1 MVGRKLT
8 AACCPGGNSAAMR
21 PVIGAT
27 MSQKPMMKKPASTG
41 PSNRLSTLSTLIRDE
56 ISGSKFFK
64 VTFFSAKNAFPA
76 AIISQLPLTA
86 ARRTRSNKQKTCEIR
101 SGGGTGRNGTAR
113 TAHPPRKP
121 PYPSPRGCHTHA
133 KKRPTNRRISP
144 PREKTPRT
152 VWTGTQILLYLVS
165 LRHFIRRKAPPNRF
179 GFGFA
184 PPAFT

>member
-1 MVGRKLT
+1 
-8 AACCPGGNSAAMR
+8 
-21 PVIGAT
+21 
-27 MSQKPMMKKPASTG
+27 MMKKPASTG

-76 AIISQLPLTA
+76 AIISQLPLSAT
-86 ARRTRSNKQKTCEIR
+86 RRTRSNKQKTCEIR
-101 SGGGTGRNGTAR
+101 SGGGTGRRPGRNGTAR

-121 PYPSPRGCHTHA
+121 PHPSPRGCRTHA

-165 LRHFIRRKAPPNRF
+165 YLVSIFYNNIVLKKKTPHKKESSFLIIK
-179 GFGFA
+179 
-184 PPAFT
+184 